1 MGEKNTF
8 WEDILTVVWV
18 VVVGAGEKKV
28 RLFRVDRE
36 GSSESDWGCC
46 LFGKDSAE
54 SLSDRESNNPQDGQQ
69 VKRRRWQVHLAG
81 WKKLISLYFPI

>member
-1 MGEKNTF
+1 M
-8 WEDILTVVWV
+8 
-18 VVVGAGEKKV
+18 
-28 RLFRVDRE
+28 DRE